1 MSVCRTRRIV
11 PPRSIARMRS
21 ITSSTS
27 SPDCRAISPNGSRT
41 KPWMRSSETARICAL
56 IGIGVGDGSFG
67 LGGHGADGHVHA
79 IIAFGETYIESHGD
93 RLFAILR
100 TAFFATL
107 FVSLWVWFIPRW
119 LARGRP
125 RIRDWSVVP
134 IVLMVIGGAIM
145 LRCVWDFAW
154 TGRGTPAPFDPP
166 RRLVVA
172 GLYRYVRNPMYLGMA
187 IFLVGEALLLPE
199 ITREMLIVLVA
210 AWVAVT
216 AFILLLRRADA
227 APALRRGLREYCRNV
242 RRWIP
247 RLTPFDK
254 HAAAGVTSPRPGL
267 ICGAACNQDKKS

>member
-1 MSVCRTRRIV
+1 MVFL
-11 PPRSIARMRS
+11 
-21 ITSSTS
+21 
-27 SPDCRAISPNGSRT
+27 RA
-41 KPWMRSSETARICAL
+41 AL
-56 IGIGVGDGSFG
+56 VS
-67 LGGHGADGHVHA
+67 
-79 IIAFGETYIESHGD
+79 
-93 RLFAILR
+93 
-100 TAFFATL
+100 TL

-119 LARGRP
+119 LAEGELHP
-125 RIRDWSVVP
+125 RWGVLP

-145 LRCVWDFAW
+145 LRCIWDFAR

-199 ITREMLIVLVA
+199 ITREMLIVLLA

-216 AFILLLRRADA
+216 LFIFFYEEPTLRRLFGDDYAT
-227 APALRRGLREYCRNV
+227 YCRNV

-254 HAAAGVTSPRPGL
+254 PEQRA
-267 ICGAACNQDKKS
+267 